1 MILVEE
7 LLLPKLFFAIHIGLK
22 NEQNYSLQLRAFIQD
37 SLFIVARKVSKDNW
51 WPFMISCNIR
61 IL

>member
-7 LLLPKLFFAIHIGLK
+7 LPLPKLFFATHIGSK
-22 NEQNYSLQLRAFIQD
+22 NEQNCSLQLRVFTQD

-51 WPFMISCNIR
+51 
-61 IL
+61 

>member
-22 NEQNYSLQLRAFIQD
+22 NEQNCSLQLRAFIQD
-37 SLFIVARKVSKDNW
+37 SLFIVARKVSKGNW
-51 WPFMISCNIR
+51 
-61 IL
+61 